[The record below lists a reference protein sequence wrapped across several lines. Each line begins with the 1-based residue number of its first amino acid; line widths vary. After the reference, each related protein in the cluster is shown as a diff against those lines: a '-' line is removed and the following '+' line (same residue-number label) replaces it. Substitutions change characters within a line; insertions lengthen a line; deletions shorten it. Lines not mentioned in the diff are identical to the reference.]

1 MYPLTF
7 DHLKLEG
14 KTSVFSNYVFAP
26 SMEQKLQ
33 YRRQKNLLQL
43 HPLFFSLYILVFL
56 PLDPLVSMGI
66 QIPLL
71 SQCGSRSRSGFREP
85 NQCGSRSGSWSDF
98 KVIKNRFLHDNIL
111 EVGSRLKNIPTKLP
125 KPFLRQEASFI
136 C

>member
-7 DHLKLEG
+7 DHLKLVG

-33 YRRQKNLLQL
+33 FKKAKELAPIAS
-43 HPLFFSLYILVFL
+43 PLFLSIYFSLSTIGSALA
-56 PLDPLVSMGI
+56 SMWIWI
-66 QIPLL
+66 QTPLL
-71 SQCGSRSRSGFREP
+71 SQCGSRSRSG
-85 NQCGSRSGSWSDF
+85 SRSNF
-98 KVIKNRFLHDNIL
+98 KVIKIRFLHDNIL
-111 EVGSRLKNIPTKLP
+111 KVGSRLKNKPTKLP